1 MSRLALPLLLL
12 LGASP
17 ACAAAPPVTA
27 VAFSPDGKEVVVGSQ
42 AGLEVRTW
50 PDLKPARVL
59 KTELAH
65 VHDLAFSPDGKTFAA
80 VGGTPAK
87 RGTVELYR
95 WPVGDLVRQFSPHR
109 DLVYAADWRADSA
122 AIATAGADG
131 IVGIH
136 PTAGD
141 GGRKLEGHSRGVLAV
156 VFLPGDAG
164 LLTAGVDA
172 SLRLWD
178 ARTGAAVRTL
188 SNHTL
193 PVHDL
198 AVRPGG
204 GGGPPLVVSVS
215 DDRTVRFWQ
224 PTVGRLVRF
233 ARLEAVP
240 LAVAWT
246 ADGGTAVVACKDGR
260 LRLID
265 PDTAEVRDDHP
276 ALEGAAY
283 SIALAPDGS
292 VLVGGRGG
300 QLRRVVIKSSRPPR

>member
-1 MSRLALPLLLL
+1 VY
-12 LGASP
+12 G
-17 ACAAAPPVTA
+17 
-27 VAFSPDGKEVVVGSQ
+27 VG
-42 AGLEVRTW
+42 
-50 PDLKPARVL
+50 
-59 KTELAH
+59 
-65 VHDLAFSPDGKTFAA
+65 
-80 VGGTPAK
+80 
-87 RGTVELYR
+87 
-95 WPVGDLVRQFSPHR
+95 
-109 DLVYAADWRADSA
+109 WRADSA

-136 PTAGD
+136 PTAE
-141 GGRKLEGHSRGVLAV
+141 GGTSQKLEGHSRGVLAAA
-156 VFLPGDAG
+156 FLPGDAG

-178 ARTGAAVRTL
+178 TRTGEVVRTL

-204 GGGPPLVVSVS
+204 GTPPMAVSAS

-246 ADGGTAVVACKDGR
+246 ADGGAAVVACMDGR
-260 LRLID
+260 VRAID
-265 PDTAEVRDDHP
+265 PDTAEVLDDRP
-276 ALEGAAY
+276 ALDGPAY
-283 SIALAPDGS
+283 SIAIAPDGT

-300 QLRRVVIKSSRPPR
+300 QLRRVDIKQTRPHR